1 MFRNSGVGTCSLLAR
16 LGGVSLINQ
25 QQNICSIFI
34 QNHVNWKREV
44 WFQSSS
50 FSHNVSCYVSMY
62 FCRSCQ
68 LLSPFWLRS
77 HQWFLLPSL
86 LDFLWW
92 VSLIQSLCL
101 IFTNQL
107 LYFKTEANLNFH
119 GKFHVKSTIS
129 AFHSRPGQTCILIS
143 SDERAALSFLKKTS
157 KSFIFFSSDERASLS
172 FLARNSRSAPSWYSW
187 AKRRGDVMPWW
198 RNL

>member
-1 MFRNSGVGTCSLLAR
+1 M
-16 LGGVSLINQ
+16 
-25 QQNICSIFI
+25 
-34 QNHVNWKREV
+34 
-44 WFQSSS
+44 
-50 FSHNVSCYVSMY
+50 CYVMFLCTFADLVNYYHHSGWDLTSD
-62 FCRSCQ
+62 SCCP
-68 LLSPFWLRS
+68 LCWIFSGES
-77 HQWFLLPSL
+77 HLFNPCALFSQ
-86 LDFLWW
+86 
-92 VSLIQSLCL
+92 I
-101 IFTNQL
+101 N

-172 FLARNSRSAPSWYSW
+172 FLARNSWSPPSWYSG
-187 AKRRGDVMPWW
+187 AKRRGDMMPWW